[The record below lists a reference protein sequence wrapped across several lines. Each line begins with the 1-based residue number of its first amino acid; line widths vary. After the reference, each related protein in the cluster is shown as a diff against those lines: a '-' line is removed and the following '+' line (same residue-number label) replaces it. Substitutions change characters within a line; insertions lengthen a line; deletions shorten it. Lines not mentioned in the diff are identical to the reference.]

1 MKNAPTSPVNPAGKL
16 SKISAL
22 LTRTTKQFIRW
33 MSHHEIDLLIFFTL
47 TGGAILFVM
56 AMRLIADVA

>member
-1 MKNAPTSPVNPAGKL
+1 MSNTPTTPVKNAAGR

-22 LTRTTKQFIRW
+22 WTHTMKQFTRW
-33 MSHHEIDLLIFFTL
+33 ISHHEIDLLIFFTL
-47 TGGAILFVM
+47 TGGAILFVI